1 MGCDANGQNCELGE
15 SGGMGQSCSASGN
28 YDTCAPPIDTK
39 FEATFHAIDSG
50 TGAEYDYVD
59 VSFVDGFTLPF
70 KLTTYGQCSGIYG
83 NVVDCSGLSFDS
95 CPDAESLDAA
105 GLPPTSLKAV
115 NPQTGRVAGCY
126 SPCTKLVDPKWNN
139 VVAQGRT
146 LHDAGVSP
154 YCCPT
159 PPETPETCKAGPVKD
174 TQFVQNA
181 HRFCPGVYGYAYDDA
196 MGTIK
201 CDATTSYEMIY
212 YCPSEI
218 ESGGSLLD
226 IILSHL
232 PSFTNPFKGM
242 ASPNLP
248 SPHLSTISFFS
259 LPTDLLHRAKGNDG
273 RAWLIMACSV
283 GMVTSFVFLAV
294 RKWRRHTYHQV
305 EDAAQA
311 EGPDQFQREPI
322 LAWA

>member
-1 MGCDANGQNCELGE
+1 
-15 SGGMGQSCSASGN
+15 
-28 YDTCAPPIDTK
+28 
-39 FEATFHAIDSG
+39 
-50 TGAEYDYVD
+50 
-59 VSFVDGFTLPF
+59 
-70 KLTTYGQCSGIYG
+70 
-83 NVVDCSGLSFDS
+83 
-95 CPDAESLDAA
+95 
-105 GLPPTSLKAV
+105 
-115 NPQTGRVAGCY
+115 
-126 SPCTKLVDPKWNN
+126 
-139 VVAQGRT
+139 
-146 LHDAGVSP
+146 
-154 YCCPT
+154 
-159 PPETPETCKAGPVKD
+159 
-174 TQFVQNA
+174 
-181 HRFCPGVYGYAYDDA
+181 